1 MRLSLV
7 VNKVWVD
14 KEPVSLIH
22 MKIRNRSDTEWYRCG
37 KCVEMDKNVEYLRW
51 HKVKGMEYF
60 ELLHLKYDDTNIVNQ
75 RVKAAFEKDLF

>member
-37 KCVEMDKNVEYLRW
+37 KYVEMDKNVECLRG
-51 HKVKGMEYF
+51 HKVKA
-60 ELLHLKYDDTNIVNQ
+60 LIKLQTAALKLYLI
-75 RVKAAFEKDLF
+75 

>member
-22 MKIRNRSDTEWYRCG
+22 MKIRNRGDTEWYRCG
-37 KCVEMDKNVEYLRW
+37 KYVEMDKNVDAC
-51 HKVKGMEYF
+51 V
-60 ELLHLKYDDTNIVNQ
+60 DT
-75 RVKAAFEKDLF
+75 KSKP